1 MEKVL
6 FFSSEDLIT
15 REQKARMTENRSTEA
30 LYSEDNTIEEETN
43 QSQMSENSEDLEP
56 IVIQTD
62 EKEDIL
68 SKRDYLRYDDD
79 EYDTK
84 SSTDIKIVEDDCYY
98 LFDLAAN
105 IDGVYGQSTSK
116 VEHLSILFLGRLQ
129 VVQRE
134 WHSWWEPPCIPPTYL
149 WYHRII

>member
-1 MEKVL
+1 MLEKVL

-84 SSTDIKIVEDDCYY
+84 SSTDIKIVEDDCDY

-129 VVQRE
+129 VVQGE
-134 WHSWWEPPCIPPTYL
+134 WHS
-149 WYHRII
+149 

>member
-1 MEKVL
+1 MLEKVL

-105 IDGVYGQSTSK
+105 IDGVYGQSPSK

-129 VVQRE
+129 VVQGE
-134 WHSWWEPPCIPPTYL
+134 WHS
-149 WYHRII
+149 

>member
-105 IDGVYGQSTSK
+105 IDGVYGQSPSK

-129 VVQRE
+129 VVQGE
-134 WHSWWEPPCIPPTYL
+134 WHSWWEPPCIPPIYP

>member
-1 MEKVL
+1 
-6 FFSSEDLIT
+6 
-15 REQKARMTENRSTEA
+15 MTENRSTEA

-84 SSTDIKIVEDDCYY
+84 SSTDIKIVEDDCDY

-116 VEHLSILFLGRLQ
+116 VEYLLMLFLGRLQ
-129 VVQRE
+129 VVQGE
-134 WHSWWEPPCIPPTYL
+134 WHF
-149 WYHRII
+149 

>member
-1 MEKVL
+1 
-6 FFSSEDLIT
+6 
-15 REQKARMTENRSTEA
+15 MTENRSTEA

-62 EKEDIL
+62 EKEDTP

-84 SSTDIKIVEDDCYY
+84 SSTDIKIVEDDCDY

-105 IDGVYGQSTSK
+105 IDGVYGQSPSK

-129 VVQRE
+129 VVQGE
-134 WHSWWEPPCIPPTYL
+134 WHS
-149 WYHRII
+149 